1 MNFVGES
8 LSPSESMVVQTQKV
22 EEGWQLVEETKDGGE
37 AVVFTGLSDE
47 NDCQARLEWHQVAP
61 DYNNNRGRWES
72 SSMRLLASGLLEV
85 TRKRLLPYLLHP
97 RAQEATSTASYRPFS
112 GHLQFGSL

>member
-61 DYNNNRGRWES
+61 DYNNNRGKWANSGGWIRGFFFCIRNS
-72 SSMRLLASGLLEV
+72 SAL
-85 TRKRLLPYLLHP
+85 
-97 RAQEATSTASYRPFS
+97 FC
-112 GHLQFGSL
+112 F